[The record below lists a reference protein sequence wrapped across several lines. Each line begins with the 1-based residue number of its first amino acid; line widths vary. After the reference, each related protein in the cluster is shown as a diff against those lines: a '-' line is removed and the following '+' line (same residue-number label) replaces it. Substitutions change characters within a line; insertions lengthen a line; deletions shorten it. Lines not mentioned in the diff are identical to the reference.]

1 MKLRA
6 TIVIDIDAADF
17 VEAADHQR
25 TIEGFLIDLKR
36 NYGDAAL
43 DFRESRTTRRGRQ
56 KTPSRLLP
64 QNQAVGRMRPYVD

>member
-36 NYGDAAL
+36 NYGDAAV
-43 DFRESRTTRRGRQ
+43 DFRESRTTRPGRQ

-64 QNQAVGRMRPYVD
+64 QNQALGRMRPYVD

>member
-25 TIEGFLIDLKR
+25 TIEGFLIDLKQ

-43 DFRESRTTRRGRQ
+43 DFRESRTARRGRQ
-56 KTPSRLLP
+56 KAPSRLLP
-64 QNQAVGRMRPYVD
+64 QSQAVGRMRPYVD